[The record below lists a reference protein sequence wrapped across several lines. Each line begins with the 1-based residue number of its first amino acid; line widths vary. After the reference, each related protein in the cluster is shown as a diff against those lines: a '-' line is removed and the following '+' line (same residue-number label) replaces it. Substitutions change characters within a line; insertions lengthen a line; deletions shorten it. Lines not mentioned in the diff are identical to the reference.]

1 MSPGVKKFFI
11 PFAVVD
17 LICMAAL
24 AIWWF
29 RPRLHSLPGSP
40 DFRVELRHP
49 ENKLTEIDLVNSG
62 NAAGAVTVSVDVS
75 WPDADLVDAKGLSQ
89 YTETDTG
96 RRSLRFYPDPSLH
109 AGTPLSPG
117 EPCVIGWVKLTDD
130 VPVHAEIVTDSSSTT
145 EP

>member
-1 MSPGVKKFFI
+1 VRAGVKKYLV
-11 PFAVVD
+11 PFLVVD
-17 LICMAAL
+17 LLFFAAIAFWL
-24 AIWWF
+24 IYPRM
-29 RPRLHSLPGSP
+29 RPPAGKAVM
-40 DFRVELRHP
+40 RVELRHP
-49 ENKLTEIDLVNSG
+49 ENKLTEIDLVNDG
-62 NAAGAVTVSVDVS
+62 NAAGAVTASVDVS